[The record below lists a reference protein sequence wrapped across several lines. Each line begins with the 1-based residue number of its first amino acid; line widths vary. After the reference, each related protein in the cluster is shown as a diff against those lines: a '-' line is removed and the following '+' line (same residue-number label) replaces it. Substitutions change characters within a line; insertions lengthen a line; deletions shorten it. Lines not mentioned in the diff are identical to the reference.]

1 MNQSDTK
8 KVLLLYPSY
17 RGGVQNYFDSIL
29 EFLDSKYFR
38 NV

>member
-17 RGGVQNYFDSIL
+17 RGGVQNYFDSII
-29 EFLDSKYFR
+29 EFFEFKKF
-38 NV
+38 